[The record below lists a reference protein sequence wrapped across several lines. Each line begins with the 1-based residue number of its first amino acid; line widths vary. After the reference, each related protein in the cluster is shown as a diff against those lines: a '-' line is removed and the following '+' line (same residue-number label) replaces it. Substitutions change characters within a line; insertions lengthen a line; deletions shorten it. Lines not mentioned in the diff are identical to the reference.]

1 MNETTVMDPCV
12 ECGQST
18 AFGFGRFVN
27 RLWVDGD
34 GEHIGYQC
42 IECLG
47 SVFDCDRCD
56 EPIPFDED
64 IVEVTLDHLGYQ
76 VEWRVCEGC
85 ATIQVPTKKPRTW
98 AQVQADPRVG
108 STSDPAGGDEGYWVY
123 LVPSFY
129 SPVMGC
135 RTIHEDT
142 VRAAIDELVRVER
155 CDPDER
161 F

>member
-1 MNETTVMDPCV
+1 MSENTTTSDRIEPCV
-12 ECGQST
+12 ECGEET
-18 AFGFGRFVN
+18 APGFGRWVN
-27 RLWVDGD
+27 RLPFADGFK
-34 GEHIGYQC
+34 C

-47 SVFDCDRCD
+47 SVFECDRCGED
-56 EPIPFDED
+56 IPFDED
-64 IVEVTLDHLGYQ
+64 IVEVTVDPEGYQ
-76 VEWRVCEGC
+76 TEWRVCDGC
-85 ATIQVPTKKPRTW
+85 VTIQVPTTKPRTW

-108 STSDPAGGDEGYWVY
+108 STSDPDDGDEGYWVY

-129 SPVMGC
+129 SPTMDC

-142 VRAAIDELVRVER
+142 VRAVIDELVKVER

>member
-64 IVEVTLDHLGYQ
+64 SIEVILVDRGDPNFYPLE
-76 VEWRVCEGC
+76 VRVGPCC
-85 ATIQVPTKKPRTW
+85 ATT
-98 AQVQADPRVG
+98 D
-108 STSDPAGGDEGYWVY
+108 
-123 LVPSFY
+123 
-129 SPVMGC
+129 
-135 RTIHEDT
+135 
-142 VRAAIDELVRVER
+142 
-155 CDPDER
+155 
-161 F
+161 

>member
-1 MNETTVMDPCV
+1 MNETIVMDPCV

-64 IVEVTLDHLGYQ
+64 SIEV
-76 VEWRVCEGC
+76 VVVNEVPAFKREVRVGPCC
-85 ATIQVPTKKPRTW
+85 ATT
-98 AQVQADPRVG
+98 
-108 STSDPAGGDEGYWVY
+108 E
-123 LVPSFY
+123 
-129 SPVMGC
+129 
-135 RTIHEDT
+135 
-142 VRAAIDELVRVER
+142 
-155 CDPDER
+155 
-161 F
+161 

>member
-1 MNETTVMDPCV
+1 MNETIVMDPCV

-64 IVEVTLDHLGYQ
+64 SVLTVAVAHPTNHDLTEDLRLGP
-76 VEWRVCEGC
+76 CC
-85 ATIQVPTKKPRTW
+85 ATT
-98 AQVQADPRVG
+98 D
-108 STSDPAGGDEGYWVY
+108 
-123 LVPSFY
+123 
-129 SPVMGC
+129 
-135 RTIHEDT
+135 
-142 VRAAIDELVRVER
+142 
-155 CDPDER
+155 
-161 F
+161 

>member
-64 IVEVTLDHLGYQ
+64 SVLTVAVAHPTNHDLTEDLRLGP
-76 VEWRVCEGC
+76 CC
-85 ATIQVPTKKPRTW
+85 ATT
-98 AQVQADPRVG
+98 D
-108 STSDPAGGDEGYWVY
+108 
-123 LVPSFY
+123 
-129 SPVMGC
+129 
-135 RTIHEDT
+135 
-142 VRAAIDELVRVER
+142 
-155 CDPDER
+155 
-161 F
+161 